1 MMNKTIVIAGSADGL
16 GQALQTRFSAGGYH
30 VVPVSRK
37 GVGHVH
43 ADLSDASATAALFE
57 KLDPSKPLAGVIHNA
72 MQFHRQ
78 AFLDTTPEVFEKV
91 WRSMTLTAVNVA
103 QQAIPRLRVNGGGC
117 LIFSGASGSVR
128 AGPLFSAFSSAKFA
142 LRGLAQ
148 SLAREHTGEC
158 IHVAHTILDG
168 LIWSDKTQQRFEGA
182 QEASSMAAQDL
193 AEVYWQLFHQAPSAW
208 THELDLRPMSAK
220 G

>member
-1 MMNKTIVIAGSADGL
+1 MPEKTVLIAGSSDGL
-16 GQALQTRFSAGGYH
+16 GQALQMRFSAGGYH
-30 VVPVSRK
+30 VVPVSRH
-37 GVGHVH
+37 GAGHVH

-57 KLDPSKPLAGVIHNA
+57 NLDPSKPLAGVIHNA

-78 AFLDTTPEVFEKV
+78 AFLDTTPDVFEQV

-103 QQAIPRLRVNGGGC
+103 HQAIPRLRANGGGC
-117 LIFSGASGSVR
+117 LIFSGASGSMR

-148 SLAREHTGEC
+148 SLAREHTSEG

-182 QEASSMAAQDL
+182 RAASSMAANDL
-193 AEVYWQLFHQAPSAW
+193 AEVYWQVFHQAPSAW
-208 THELDLRPMSAK
+208 THELDLRPISA
-220 G
+220 